1 MIVSRANAV
10 RYARDLFEVAWRHNQ
25 AAQVADEL
33 DAFAAVQREHTGEA
47 RPLFHPLVPA
57 AEKLKTIHEL
67 SGKLGLSKPTTVLLE
82 ALAHAY
88 QIHVLEWVAASFR
101 DRLNRKTG
109 VVQAKVTTAAPLATE
124 KAAALQARL
133 AELTDRTV
141 QLSTTV
147 NPSIIGGVV
156 TQIDSTVYDGSVTR
170 QLARMRARLVEN
182 V

>member
-1 MIVSRANAV
+1 
-10 RYARDLFEVAWRHNQ
+10 
-25 AAQVADEL
+25 
-33 DAFAAVQREHTGEA
+33 
-47 RPLFHPLVPA
+47 
-57 AEKLKTIHEL
+57 
-67 SGKLGLSKPTTVLLE
+67 
-82 ALAHAY
+82 
-88 QIHVLEWVAASFR
+88 LEWVAASFR

-109 VVQAKVTTAAPLATE
+109 VVQAKVTTAAPLATD